1 MWGGV
6 SLGIE
11 QVVGGAVSPGIG
23 CLSEQILRAL
33 SGTPQDADAVVDVA
47 SVETQ
52 AIGDELENRSQHL
65 LQVQVGHL

>member
-23 CLSEQILRAL
+23 CLKKEEKTFFYLLFSSSFRSLSSVLQFLFSSRVLVLRE
-33 SGTPQDADAVVDVA
+33 VD
-47 SVETQ
+47 S
-52 AIGDELENRSQHL
+52 RKY
-65 LQVQVGHL
+65 VGG